1 MYTIEGRVRYSEVD
15 SGNKIKL
22 PAIVNYFQDCTTFQS
37 EDMELGHQTLEKY
50 GKIWILSSWQIEV
63 DRYPLIGEKI
73 KVDTWSAGFEGIYG
87 HREFRM
93 RTEDGEVLAWAHS
106 LWLYMDM
113 KKGRPTRPDESTQEA
128 YGEEH
133 LMERE
138 ILPRKITLPEEAKEY
153 ESFPVLRCQIDTNEH
168 VNNCQYIQMALE
180 VMPECGH
187 VKKIRVEYKKSAVLG
202 DWIYPRVAIDE
213 ERKTVELCT
222 ADGAPYA
229 VVEFKEK

>member
-15 SGNKIKL
+15 SGNRMKL
-22 PAIVNYFQDCTTFQS
+22 PAIINYFQDCTTFQS
-37 EDMELGHQTLEKY
+37 EDMGMGHQTLEKH
-50 GKIWILSSWQIEV
+50 GKVWILSSWQIEV
-63 DRYPLIGEKI
+63 DRYPFIGEKI
-73 KVDTWSAGFEGIYG
+73 KVDTWSTGFEGIYG

-93 RTEDGEVLAWAHS
+93 RTESGEVVAWAHS
-106 LWLYMDM
+106 LWLYMDV
-113 KKGRPTRPDESTQEA
+113 KKGRPTRPDEETQQA

-138 ILPRKITLPEEAKEY
+138 ILPRKIALPKETEAC

-180 VMPECGH
+180 VLPECGH
-187 VKKIRVEYKKSAVLG
+187 AGKIRVEYKKSAVLG
-202 DWIYPRVAIDE
+202 DRIYPGIATDE
-213 ERKTVELCT
+213 ERKIVELCT
-222 ADGAPYA
+222 AEEIPYA